1 MRRVMTPGASAE
13 VAAERALL
21 PKSEKTNVF
30 VEVNSSIIYGIYFK
44 VNCK

>member
-13 VAAERALL
+13 AAVERALL
-21 PKSEKTNVF
+21 PRSEKTNIIVG
-30 VEVNSSIIYGIYFK
+30 VNSSIIYGIYLK